1 MKREVIVDTETTGL
15 NPNISRIVEIGCVEI
30 IDLKKTGRHYRVLIN
45 PECDIPQVTIDVHGI
60 TNDMVKDA
68 PKFKD
73 IAEEFLNFV
82 KDSNIV
88 IHNAKFDTE
97 MLDMEFKKIGMP
109 SIFQQVRDVKCTL
122 ELDKRLFEK
131 EKKHKL
137 DVICDRLGIDRSH
150 RTLHGALIDC
160 DLLADVYI
168 KYHEIFPPEVMEADI
183 EQKFWT
189 RPEVKRYNDILP
201 SATLSDIE
209 ENSHNEFLQGIEKTD
224 KVVPIFKKS
233 GNKLTM

>member
-1 MKREVIVDTETTGL
+1 MKREIVLDTETTGL
-15 NPNISRIVEIGCVEI
+15 NPNISRIVEIGCVEM

-45 PECDIPQVTIDVHGI
+45 PECSIPEVTIAVHGI
-60 TNDMVKDA
+60 TDEMVKDA

-73 IAEEFLNFV
+73 IAEEFLDFV
-82 KDSNIV
+82 RDANII

-97 MLDMEFKKIGMP
+97 MLDMEFKKIGLP
-109 SIFQQVRDVKCTL
+109 SIWQQVRDIKCTL
-122 ELDKRLFEK
+122 ELDKRLFEG

-137 DVICDRLGIDRSH
+137 DIICDRMGIDRSH

-168 KYHEIFPPEVMEADI
+168 KYHEMFPPEVMEADI

-189 RPEVKRYNDILP
+189 RPEIKRYNDILP
-201 SATLSDIE
+201 SAKLSDSE
-209 ENSHNEFLQGIEKTD
+209 ENNHNEFLQSMEKID
-224 KVVPIFKKS
+224 KVVPMFKKS
-233 GNKLTM
+233 SIKLGM